1 MSANMHVKFVH
12 GTAREV
18 LSFVK
23 TKPIRCHVPTWLVTR
38 PVKAFVSPSLSMDT
52 KIFHPGNLNECLLVI
67 RIDGERLNA
76 AHIHTDRIG

>member
-12 GTAREV
+12 GTA
-18 LSFVK
+18 
-23 TKPIRCHVPTWLVTR
+23 WLVTR

-67 RIDGERLNA
+67 RIDGE
-76 AHIHTDRIG
+76 